1 MEKGIRI
8 LILEDNP
15 ADAELVKRQLRKE
28 NLEFASK
35 IVKTKEAF
43 LKALEQLK
51 PDIIFID
58 YPLSSVDGISVML
71 LAKCKTPDV
80 PVIIVSGEV
89 GEDLAIEML
98 HSGASDYV
106 LKGKLSRLGPAVRR
120 VLGEVKEKEERK
132 KAEEALLRATRSLKA
147 LSNCNQALVRAT
159 EESELLQKICHV
171 IVDVGGYR
179 LAWVGFAEQDKEKT
193 VRPVAQTGYEAGYLE
208 TVNITWADT
217 ERGRDPTGMAIR
229 TGKPSICK
237 NMLTDPEY
245 TLWRAEAIKRGYA
258 SAIALPLIAE
268 GQTFGALN
276 IYAVEQ
282 DAFDAEELKLLVELA
297 DDLAYGIV
305 ALRTHAKHKRVEE
318 ALKKSE
324 QHLRNVLDGLGPY
337 ILVGLTTPEGTLIE
351 ANQPA
356 LGIAGLKPEDVL
368 GKPFEE
374 TYWWSYS
381 EPVKQQLRDAI
392 RRAAQGETCRY
403 DAVVRIGEN
412 QFIDIDFCLQP
423 LVDEAGRI
431 IYLIPSAVDITERK
445 KAKQKLQEAF
455 EKCKEL
461 EDVVNRSPAV
471 IFLWRAAEGGP
482 VEFVSDN
489 VTQFGY
495 TPEDFYSG
503 HILFAN
509 IVHPDDRER
518 VAAEV
523 TRYSQ
528 EGRKDFV
535 QEYRIITKSGEG
547 CWLDDRTW
555 VRRDSDGV
563 ITHYQGIVLD
573 ITKRKQAEK
582 EIHLLLTMTQAINE
596 CQDFYTALGVA
607 ICKVCEATGWDFGEA
622 WVPSHD
628 GKVLEC
634 SPAWYL
640 STNRLEKFRQLSE
653 GLTFPPNTGLPGRV
667 WSSKKPEWNPDVS
680 IKAEAVFLRARVALK
695 AGLKAGFGVPIIAD
709 GQVLAVLV
717 FLMFESREED
727 NRLVELVSA
736 VAIQLGSVIQRK
748 RVEEVLRES
757 ENTYRTIFETTGTAT
772 VIIEDDRTISLVNSE
787 FEKLSGYSKEESQG
801 KKSWTE
807 FVVKD
812 DLAGMKEYHRVRR
825 VDPTAAPR
833 NYEFRFIDRQGNV
846 RDIFLA
852 IAMIPGTKKSVAS
865 LLDITERKRAEDRLR
880 RSVEE
885 LVVVHE
891 LDRTIIEKPDL
902 SSLLKFIVA
911 KARKLIDADAA
922 FFGFVEDDVIRHH
935 TFLGL
940 RTKAFKN
947 IELRKGAGL
956 GWLALEKKKP
966 VVVEDYFADKR
977 IKDVRYDLIREEGLI
992 SFLAVP
998 FMSGK
1003 GKPLGVL
1010 YAAFRRKTM
1019 FTEEQIR
1026 PLVTLAGQASVAVEH
1041 ARLFEETKKAYK
1053 ELKTLDEMKSNIISN
1068 VSHELRTPI
1077 TIAITAIELAAE
1089 EEEAGERN
1097 KLLKM
1102 ALTAFARQNSI
1113 VEDLLEAS
1121 MMKKGVRKLK
1131 LESVDVAQAIILV
1144 SNAFDTMAAYNK
1156 VRMRVNVKAGM
1167 PKARADNDHLM
1178 HILRNLIYNAIK
1190 FNKKGGRVTIEAGE
1204 KDDMIEVC
1212 VTDTGIGIPK
1222 DKLSKIFDRFYQ
1234 ADSSSKRTYG
1244 GTGMGLAIVN
1254 ELVEAQGGRITVKSK
1269 VGKGSRFCFTLPIF
1283 KEN

>member
-1 MEKGIRI
+1 
-8 LILEDNP
+8 
-15 ADAELVKRQLRKE
+15 
-28 NLEFASK
+28 
-35 IVKTKEAF
+35 
-43 LKALEQLK
+43 
-51 PDIIFID
+51 
-58 YPLSSVDGISVML
+58 
-71 LAKCKTPDV
+71 
-80 PVIIVSGEV
+80 
-89 GEDLAIEML
+89 
-98 HSGASDYV
+98 
-106 LKGKLSRLGPAVRR
+106 
-120 VLGEVKEKEERK
+120 
-132 KAEEALLRATRSLKA
+132 
-147 LSNCNQALVRAT
+147 
-159 EESELLQKICHV
+159 
-171 IVDVGGYR
+171 
-179 LAWVGFAEQDKEKT
+179 
-193 VRPVAQTGYEAGYLE
+193 
-208 TVNITWADT
+208 
-217 ERGRDPTGMAIR
+217 
-229 TGKPSICK
+229 
-237 NMLTDPEY
+237 
-245 TLWRAEAIKRGYA
+245 
-258 SAIALPLIAE
+258 
-268 GQTFGALN
+268 
-276 IYAVEQ
+276 
-282 DAFDAEELKLLVELA
+282 
-297 DDLAYGIV
+297 
-305 ALRTHAKHKRVEE
+305 
-318 ALKKSE
+318 
-324 QHLRNVLDGLGPY
+324 
-337 ILVGLTTPEGTLIE
+337 
-351 ANQPA
+351 
-356 LGIAGLKPEDVL
+356 
-368 GKPFEE
+368 
-374 TYWWSYS
+374 
-381 EPVKQQLRDAI
+381 
-392 RRAAQGETCRY
+392 
-403 DAVVRIGEN
+403 
-412 QFIDIDFCLQP
+412 
-423 LVDEAGRI
+423 
-431 IYLIPSAVDITERK
+431 
-445 KAKQKLQEAF
+445 
-455 EKCKEL
+455 
-461 EDVVNRSPAV
+461 
-471 IFLWRAAEGGP
+471 
-482 VEFVSDN
+482 
-489 VTQFGY
+489 
-495 TPEDFYSG
+495 
-503 HILFAN
+503 
-509 IVHPDDRER
+509 
-518 VAAEV
+518 
-523 TRYSQ
+523 
-528 EGRKDFV
+528 
-535 QEYRIITKSGEG
+535 
-547 CWLDDRTW
+547 
-555 VRRDSDGV
+555 
-563 ITHYQGIVLD
+563 
-573 ITKRKQAEK
+573 
-582 EIHLLLTMTQAINE
+582 
-596 CQDFYTALGVA
+596 
-607 ICKVCEATGWDFGEA
+607 
-622 WVPSHD
+622 
-628 GKVLEC
+628 
-634 SPAWYL
+634 
-640 STNRLEKFRQLSE
+640 
-653 GLTFPPNTGLPGRV
+653 
-667 WSSKKPEWNPDVS
+667 
-680 IKAEAVFLRARVALK
+680 
-695 AGLKAGFGVPIIAD
+695 
-709 GQVLAVLV
+709 
-717 FLMFESREED
+717 
-727 NRLVELVSA
+727 
-736 VAIQLGSVIQRK
+736 
-748 RVEEVLRES
+748 
-757 ENTYRTIFETTGTAT
+757 
-772 VIIEDDRTISLVNSE
+772 
-787 FEKLSGYSKEESQG
+787 EKLSGYSKEESQG